1 MLCRLCSSA
10 LAERREMED
19 PRVRIQEALK
29 QAMIAKDATRRD
41 TLRMIQSAFKQVE
54 VDERR
59 ELTAEDAV
67 AVLQR
72 EVKKRR
78 ESVEEAR
85 RIGRSDIA
93 DSEAE
98 QLAVLEAFLPRQMSR
113 DEIAVL
119 VQEAI
124 AATGA
129 SSGKDMGKVM
139 GALMPKVKGLA
150 DGRLVNEVVR
160 ELLGA

>member
-1 MLCRLCSSA
+1 
-10 LAERREMED
+10 MED

-139 GALMPKVKGLA
+139 SALMPKVKGLA